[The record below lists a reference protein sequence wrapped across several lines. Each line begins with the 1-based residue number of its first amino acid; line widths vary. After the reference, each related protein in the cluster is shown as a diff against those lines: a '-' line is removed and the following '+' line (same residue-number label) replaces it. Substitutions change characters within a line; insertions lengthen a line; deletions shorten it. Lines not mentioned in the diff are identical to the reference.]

1 MKAFRLD
8 ALPYLWKEEGTNCEN
23 LPKTHTIIKLL
34 RAAIN
39 IVDPSTVLLAEA
51 CQPPKEVIKYFCEG
65 DEVHAA
71 YHFPLM
77 PRLYLSLAKGSNR
90 PIREVLSHEVTPPV
104 PKDCNWFVFLRCHD
118 ELTLEMLSEEERKDL
133 MDSYCHEEEWNFR
146 EGEGISARLAELMQF
161 NLEKMNLMH
170 ALLLTIQGTPLFYY
184 GQEWGL
190 GNNREFYEQFVRK
203 TGQKDSRC
211 FVRGPMPWDKIKEFK
226 QDKNGFHHQV
236 NQNLTEMIRIRKRMG
251 KLIGDPVFV
260 ESSESQLLFERKND
274 KGEIFRFAY
283 QLGEEEI
290 QEDMLLAKVL
300 YSGNA
305 GQVHSFV

>member
-1 MKAFRLD
+1 
-8 ALPYLWKEEGTNCEN
+8 
-23 LPKTHTIIKLL
+23 
-34 RAAIN
+34 
-39 IVDPSTVLLAEA
+39 
-51 CQPPKEVIKYFCEG
+51 
-65 DEVHAA
+65 
-71 YHFPLM
+71 
-77 PRLYLSLAKGSNR
+77 
-90 PIREVLSHEVTPPV
+90 
-104 PKDCNWFVFLRCHD
+104 
-118 ELTLEMLSEEERKDL
+118 
-133 MDSYCHEEEWNFR
+133 
-146 EGEGISARLAELMQF
+146 
-161 NLEKMNLMH
+161 
-170 ALLLTIQGTPLFYY
+170 
-184 GQEWGL
+184 
-190 GNNREFYEQFVRK
+190 
-203 TGQKDSRC
+203 
-211 FVRGPMPWDKIKEFK
+211 MPWDKIKEFK